1 MRYFHRNMTS
11 KLERMVGDFP
21 TVYLSGA
28 RQCGKSTLVQKTL
41 PSEGVNYLT
50 FDTSV
55 LRLAA
60 QRDPEGFV
68 ASLPKDRL
76 NIIDEI
82 QRVPEVF
89 LLLKKGVDEGRRGGR
104 GKSLFLLTG
113 SANIFALPELANA
126 MVGRLA
132 ILTLHPFSA
141 AEVARSEKNFIGELW
156 NGKLATKS
164 VTRANVPEVI
174 GSATF
179 PEIALDPGRRSAWLD
194 NYLETI
200 LGRDAAELAK
210 IRKPDVIRQLLVS
223 LGGRVGSLLKDDNVM
238 KETGM
243 NQGTYQK
250 YKAFCNAAFMTFE
263 VQPWA
268 KPNRLNKRFVKSKKI
283 YFTDTNFLC
292 FVLRRD
298 LADVHERDPVFMGHL
313 FENFVASE
321 IMKNIA
327 ALPGKFYV
335 SHFNPVRED
344 GREVDFVVEDGK
356 GDALA
361 IEVKLSASLDAQDF
375 KNLEACRDTL
385 GDKFK
390 RGIVL
395 YTGENLAPF
404 GDRLWAVPVNTL
416 WE

>member
-1 MRYFHRNMTS
+1 MTS

-126 MVGRLA
+126 MVGRIA
-132 ILTLHPFSA
+132 ILTLHTFSA